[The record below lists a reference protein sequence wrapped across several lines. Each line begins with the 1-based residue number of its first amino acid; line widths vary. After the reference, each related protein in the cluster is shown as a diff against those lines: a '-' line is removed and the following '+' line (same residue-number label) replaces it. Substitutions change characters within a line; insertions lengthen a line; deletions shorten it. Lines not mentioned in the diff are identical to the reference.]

1 MIHRIRSFIKQL
13 LFKNL
18 SNEYRIKTLRKWGV
32 KIGENC
38 FIQTH
43 SFSTEPYLIEIGN
56 HVTIAART
64 MLITHDGGVWLFRR
78 EEPTMDLFGKIK
90 IGNNCFIGVGCIILP
105 RTSIGDNCV
114 IGAGS
119 VVRGKIPD
127 NSVVIGNPA
136 KVIMK
141 TTLYKQMTSHSPGKF
156 NTFGL
161 SGKEKRKIIE
171 ERYKSF

>member
-1 MIHRIRSFIKQL
+1 MIDKVKSIVRRF

-18 SNEYRIKTLRKWGV
+18 SNNYRIKTLRKWGV

-38 FIQTH
+38 FIQAN

-56 HVTIAART
+56 HVTIAGGT
-64 MLITHDGGVWLFRR
+64 MLITHDGGAWLFRR
-78 EEPTMDLFGKIK
+78 EDPTMDLFGKIK

-105 RTSIGDNCV
+105 KTTIGDNCV

-119 VVRGKIPD
+119 VVRGRIPD
-127 NSVVIGNPA
+127 NSIAIGNPA

-141 TTLYKQMTSHSPGKF
+141 TNLYKLMATNSPGKF

-161 SGKEKRKIIE
+161 SFKEKKKIIL
-171 ERYKSF
+171 ERWSNF